1 MKKIALTALL
11 VLALTKMQAQ
21 KSVVTAGGN
30 ASGSNGKMSFTIGQM
45 DFIKATGS
53 GGSSTEGMQ
62 QPIELVTLTG
72 EEFTQINLQIMVYPN
87 PSSAFINLK
96 IDNYDF
102 KNLQYALHT
111 ISGKSIR
118 NEQIENSNT
127 KIDIENLPKTIYLLD
142 ITEKNKIIKT
152 FKIIKN

>member
-1 MKKIALTALL
+1 
-11 VLALTKMQAQ
+11 
-21 KSVVTAGGN
+21 
-30 ASGSNGKMSFTIGQM
+30 
-45 DFIKATGS
+45 
-53 GGSSTEGMQ
+53 
-62 QPIELVTLTG
+62 
-72 EEFTQINLQIMVYPN
+72 
-87 PSSAFINLK
+87 
-96 IDNYDF
+96 
-102 KNLQYALHT
+102 LHT